1 MGASTALFDVGYS
14 PRHLWFILSPNIDPN
29 NVRPQPSADEQTA
42 LEFVLAVAGRSFI
55 ATGVWTKA
63 EEEEEDRT
71 AKFFGGSDKIVPLQN
86 LSNLKKAKLM
96 FFLHDF
102 KPDYLGEQ
110 ICEQYRE
117 AEDVA
122 NSNKQAEYERNAAA
136 ARGKAVPPQWED
148 DEEFEARDDGTGVQL
163 PNAFLNKKIMR
174 MRALK
179 CIEGSAAHAAF
190 LAANLKITAK
200 NDELADDTDEKIMFG
215 KALGI
220 FVRVVGVLELINIAV
235 MDVARILGERALK
248 STLDNL
254 YFLINVGKR

>member
-1 MGASTALFDVGYS
+1 
-14 PRHLWFILSPNIDPN
+14 
-29 NVRPQPSADEQTA
+29 
-42 LEFVLAVAGRSFI
+42 
-55 ATGVWTKA
+55 
-63 EEEEEDRT
+63 
-71 AKFFGGSDKIVPLQN
+71 
-86 LSNLKKAKLM
+86 
-96 FFLHDF
+96 
-102 KPDYLGEQ
+102 
-110 ICEQYRE
+110 
-117 AEDVA
+117 
-122 NSNKQAEYERNAAA
+122 
-136 ARGKAVPPQWED
+136 
-148 DEEFEARDDGTGVQL
+148 
-163 PNAFLNKKIMR
+163 